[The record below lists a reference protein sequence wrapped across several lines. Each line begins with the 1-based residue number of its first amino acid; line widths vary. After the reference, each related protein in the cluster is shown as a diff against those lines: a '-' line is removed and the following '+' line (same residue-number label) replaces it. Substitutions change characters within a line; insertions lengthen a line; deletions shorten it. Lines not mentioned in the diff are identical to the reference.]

1 MNRIRALD
9 LFSGI
14 GGNSYSFHSFAKAC
28 LYCEINEEAREY
40 LTSSMAKGYIDVAP
54 IAHDIT
60 KLKASDVGDVDFLT
74 ASWPCQGNSRCG
86 LRHGLDDDRSGLV
99 REVMRLAK
107 ELRPS
112 LIFLEN
118 VKQVVGNGS
127 AEYVLREIHNLG
139 YSTAWCVL
147 SANDVGRKHLRERF
161 FLVASRCP
169 EMLER
174 CMHISQSVVLPSQS
188 NEPRRLLTD
197 LKHRR
202 AHLERMSLLG
212 NSVVPQCVKLAFEM
226 CAHQILSAKDP
237 ADACGM
243 HVYEWG
249 AWDADQDHVF
259 GFVKPE
265 FPAPPSCNLVMNS
278 NFFTFLEEDGT
289 VATTEN
295 CTSGVITK
303 DWTTTRWAT
312 PRTGCRVP
320 ARHFTFRSRTDLPS
334 QLRFERE
341 TPDEDRAG
349 T

>member
-1 MNRIRALD
+1 
-9 LFSGI
+9 
-14 GGNSYSFHSFAKAC
+14 
-28 LYCEINEEAREY
+28 
-40 LTSSMAKGYIDVAP
+40 
-54 IAHDIT
+54 
-60 KLKASDVGDVDFLT
+60 
-74 ASWPCQGNSRCG
+74 
-86 LRHGLDDDRSGLV
+86 
-99 REVMRLAK
+99 
-107 ELRPS
+107 
-112 LIFLEN
+112 
-118 VKQVVGNGS
+118 
-127 AEYVLREIHNLG
+127 
-139 YSTAWCVL
+139 
-147 SANDVGRKHLRERF
+147 
-161 FLVASRCP
+161 
-169 EMLER
+169 
-174 CMHISQSVVLPSQS
+174 
-188 NEPRRLLTD
+188 
-197 LKHRR
+197 
-202 AHLERMSLLG
+202 MSLLG

-226 CAHQILSAKDP
+226 CAHQILSAKNP

-341 TPDEDRAG
+341 TPDEDRGGYVNAVFVEWLMG
-349 T
+349 YPVDFTDCSRPPRSGVLSNSPPREKR